1 MNETSIAVLT
11 IILGETFLFSL
22 MIISTLIIYYHFAK
36 PNEPTIDIDSI
47 EMSDQN
53 ENIISLK
60 SQLEQFQ

>member
-1 MNETSIAVLT
+1 MNTISIAVLT
-11 IILGETFLFSL
+11 IILGEIFLFSF
-22 MIISTLIIYYHFAK
+22 MIISTLIIYYHFAQ

-53 ENIISLK
+53 ENIIPLK